1 MSAEERT
8 VPETE
13 GDDMVEVKPQMVT
26 GPAASDKVSQYSC
39 KLSPEI
45 EVTGGPILPFV
56 TVYDRRSAE
65 YNTIKLC
72 FEKIKVD
79 QLNIFQHLV
88 RMEIQYLAGCNIV
101 WKSSGPD
108 LAPKPRAARGAT
120 GGAGAGVDYSLV
132 PPALDSLATA
142 AVALSAAPAPAAAAA
157 RPAGGGAPAPAAAAA
172 AARPAGG
179 GAGSATNLDFSD
191 IVNWDY
197 RSGFFPLTDEALRQL
212 VFPED
217 LAKPKHYY
225 ALAVLLYVRE
235 ARTQEEENAFQRLNS
250 AWLGWYDGKPISYEA
265 FRNGPPTAPPRYAY
279 SPEEINWC
287 KTKLT
292 FLDRAIKD
300 VDARERFGLDPL
312 TKQKDA
318 SAAGKVSRLRQVEAD
333 ALLGT
338 GGSSKSPAQAG
349 RSPSQAVTPRDSGVI
364 LTATPSPGETTAVK
378 KRRRTSTKDAT
389 PKESET
395 VDAAGQVED
404 TRTVLKDGKLVSSK
418 DGRAAAAGNTLKLR
432 FPNTYR
438 NHENDNLFYGKALT
452 LGEEHA
458 LFSTRMTSAYLLT
471 SLAIIR

>member
-1 MSAEERT
+1 M
-8 VPETE
+8 PETE

-39 KLSPEI
+39 KLCAEA
-45 EVTGGPILPFV
+45 EFFGGPPLPFV
-56 TVYDRRSAE
+56 TVYDRRSAD

-72 FEKIKVD
+72 FAKIQLE

-142 AVALSAAPAPAAAAA
+142 AVALSAAPAP
-157 RPAGGGAPAPAAAAA
+157 AAA

-250 AWLGWYDGKPISYEA
+250 AWLGWYDGKPISYEV

-292 FLDRAIKD
+292 LLDRAIKD
-300 VDARERFGLDPL
+300 VDARERLGLDPL